1 MKLNIKLATWK
12 RKKDLSDPSIEVS
25 EGMEV
30 RGKEGTE
37 LVLSQGWMRQ
47 ERTVLEATGP
57 QVEMFGRWL
66 EMGKGPP
73 DRRKTNADWSKIKK
87 TLNFG

>member
-37 LVLSQGWMRQ
+37 LVLSQG
-47 ERTVLEATGP
+47 
-57 QVEMFGRWL
+57 
-66 EMGKGPP
+66 
-73 DRRKTNADWSKIKK
+73 
-87 TLNFG
+87 